1 MLRNREKKMDREE
14 LISLLGASEAFSS
27 ASRQALESLVDSGE
41 VRTIEPGNE
50 LIRQG
55 ATGESIWLLL
65 EGDLEVLVGAETANR
80 IQGRGEVLGEI
91 SAVSHSAAT
100 ATVVART
107 EGSALCIPHQALNKA
122 MENDPDLAAS
132 MLRSMAKYLGRL

>member
-27 ASRQALESLVDSGE
+27 ASRQTLESLVDSGE

-80 IQGRGEVLGEI
+80 IQVLGEI